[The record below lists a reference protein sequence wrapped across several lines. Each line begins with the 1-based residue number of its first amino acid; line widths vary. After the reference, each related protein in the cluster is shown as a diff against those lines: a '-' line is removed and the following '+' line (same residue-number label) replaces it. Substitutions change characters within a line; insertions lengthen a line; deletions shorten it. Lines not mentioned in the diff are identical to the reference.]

1 MSAGEEVVGA
11 ANWGRSCCWAVELEL
26 ELELEGGGMLAGRI
40 RVLEGSKSDGSMS
53 DGSESESETSSM
65 RACCD
70 IFGFRQCGG
79 SLGGLS

>member
-26 ELELEGGGMLAGRI
+26 ELDGGGMLAGRI

-53 DGSESESETSSM
+53 DGSESEDESETSSM

-70 IFGFRQCGG
+70 IFLGFRHCGG
-79 SLGGLS
+79 SLEG